1 MSNKIELS
9 PFSKEVLPIVDGNL
23 IKQLKA
29 VGLHDQFLAKQPS
42 DDPDIN
48 LTGFYTCPSN
58 PQENLIETDVFEV
71 TSNNLS
77 NRTEHLEL
85 VQDQQIDEIVGQ
97 VISWKNRDHL
107 VESSIL
113 QMPLRKYRKKFNHL
127 VNESDLLY
135 RSFYDDCGKVKTKQ
149 FFVHK
154 TLWREFIFHLYNSK
168 TAGHFGIVKTVEEF

>member
-48 LTGFYTCPSN
+48 LTRFYTCPSN

-85 VQDQQIDEIVGQ
+85 VQDQQIDEIVGE
-97 VISWKNRDHL
+97 VI
-107 VESSIL
+107 
-113 QMPLRKYRKKFNHL
+113 
-127 VNESDLLY
+127 
-135 RSFYDDCGKVKTKQ
+135 
-149 FFVHK
+149 
-154 TLWREFIFHLYNSK
+154 
-168 TAGHFGIVKTVEEF
+168 